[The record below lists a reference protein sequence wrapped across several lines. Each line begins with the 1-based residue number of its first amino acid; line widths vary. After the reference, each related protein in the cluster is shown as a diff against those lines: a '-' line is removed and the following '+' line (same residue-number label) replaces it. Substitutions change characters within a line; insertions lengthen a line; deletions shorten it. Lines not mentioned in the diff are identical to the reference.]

1 MKFFDPC
8 RAQYL
13 LAPVMYDMITFKKMQ
28 WLSLVHTEQELRKP
42 GVRLNC
48 SLNHI
53 TSVRRG
59 ISMDGYNSQPYPPRN
74 WCANIPKNDMQIV
87 NFEKLNSSLHS

>member
-42 GVRLNC
+42 GVTQLLFKSHNQCEERNLNGW
-48 SLNHI
+48 L
-53 TSVRRG
+53 
-59 ISMDGYNSQPYPPRN
+59 
-74 WCANIPKNDMQIV
+74 
-87 NFEKLNSSLHS
+87 